1 MSQERNIKAVEL
13 VSKIF
18 NMAPED
24 REKKLMEYNIE
35 TYLTVQE
42 HDVTLNRMKERMDSF
57 PCQDNGILRFFAAM
71 STGKR
76 IVASITGVVLI
87 LLTIIGVSLG
97 IVDFFKH

>member
-1 MSQERNIKAVEL
+1 
-13 VSKIF
+13 
-18 NMAPED
+18 
-24 REKKLMEYNIE
+24 
-35 TYLTVQE
+35 
-42 HDVTLNRMKERMDSF
+42 MDSF

-76 IVASITGVVLI
+76 IVASIMGVVLI